1 MALVQSGNYLDPWHL
16 RIATFYSHPFAKES
30 FCSKLH
36 NVIASVAIR
45 ISSDL
50 YEAKPAWSKQLRKDG
65 ESNRAPILETDVEIR
80 NSTKGQ
86 YRCESSNDN

>member
-1 MALVQSGNYLDPWHL
+1 MEEINGSFLSKQLARVMALVQSGNYLDPWHL

-30 FCSKLH
+30 FCSKLR

-50 YEAKPAWSKQLRKDG
+50 YEAKPA
-65 ESNRAPILETDVEIR
+65 
-80 NSTKGQ
+80 
-86 YRCESSNDN
+86 